1 VIKSQASGSQ
11 NENPKYL
18 KWNEGESLD
27 FSKRFSSLHAGVVI
41 VALLLSVASA
51 SASSLAVVPSGTIV
65 GGGVPYA
72 LTTAWDFMLTQSYQV
87 TALDLYN
94 DGTPFAN
101 ADPVGLWAANT
112 QTGYAIGTL
121 LATVTFGPGS
131 QGTANGL
138 FHSLSIT
145 PIVLGPGAYEVGVLL
160 QPGSDKYIFSQS
172 SYTLLSG
179 IVYNSVGH
187 VDTSGI
193 FMYPGGSNAGSGF
206 FAANFEA
213 QPVSAIPEPS
223 SLALL
228 GTGLLGAVGVIRRKI
243 NL

>member
-1 VIKSQASGSQ
+1 MD
-11 NENPKYL
+11 L
-18 KWNEGESLD
+18 
-27 FSKRFSSLHAGVVI
+27 SKRFSSLHVCHAVLVI
-41 VALLLSVASA
+41 VTLFLAATPTFA
-51 SASSLAVVPSGTIV
+51 GPLAVVPAGTIV

-94 DGTPFAN
+94 DGTPYAN
-101 ADPVGLWAANT
+101 IDPVGLWAAST

-121 LATVTFGPGS
+121 LATVTFGPS
-131 QGTANGL
+131 AQGTTNGL
-138 FHSLSIT
+138 FHSLPIT

-172 SYTLLSG
+172 SYTLLPG

-187 VDTSGI
+187 VDTSGV
-193 FMYPGGSNAGSGF
+193 FKYPGGSNASTGF

-213 QPVSAIPEPS
+213 QPVSSPTPEPS
-223 SLALL
+223 SLVLMSCGCL
-228 GTGLLGAVGVIRRKI
+228 ITGLIVKYKSFARI
-243 NL
+243 NAHSSN